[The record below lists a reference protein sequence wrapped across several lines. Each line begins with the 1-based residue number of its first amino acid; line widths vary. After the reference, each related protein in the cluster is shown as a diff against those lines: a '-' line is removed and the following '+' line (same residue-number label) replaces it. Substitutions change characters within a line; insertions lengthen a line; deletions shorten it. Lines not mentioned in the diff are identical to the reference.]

1 MGKRL
6 FREKVIMDAMQ
17 KGIIKAMVDAKR
29 YIFYF
34 DVIHELTREQ
44 FQETFETNDFDL
56 LESSHLET
64 CCAVLNK
71 LYDGMCEENAFD
83 DVAIVVNDIKHL
95 CSNLF
100 DQPISVELQKQYE
113 SNYMGIFMNII
124 KAFAL
129 KGVPVYLIAKSG
141 N

>member
-1 MGKRL
+1 
-6 FREKVIMDAMQ
+6 MQ
-17 KGIIKAMVDAKR
+17 KSIIKAMVDAKR

-71 LYDGMCEENAFD
+71 LYDGMSEEKAFD

-95 CSNLF
+95 GSNLF

-113 SNYMGIFMNII
+113 SRYMGIFMNII

-129 KGVPVYLIAKSG
+129 KGVPVYLVAKSG

>member
-1 MGKRL
+1 
-6 FREKVIMDAMQ
+6 MQ
-17 KGIIKAMVDAKR
+17 KNIIKAMVDAKR

-71 LYDGMCEENAFD
+71 LYDGMSEEKAFD

-95 CSNLF
+95 SSNLF

-113 SNYMGIFMNII
+113 SRYMDIFMNII
-124 KAFAL
+124 KDFAL
-129 KGVPVYLIAKSG
+129 KGVPVYLVAKSG

>member
-1 MGKRL
+1 
-6 FREKVIMDAMQ
+6 MQ

-44 FQETFETNDFDL
+44 FQEMFETNDFDL

-95 CSNLF
+95 GSNLY

-113 SNYMGIFMNII
+113 SRYMGIFMNII

-129 KGVPVYLIAKSG
+129 KGVPVYLVAKSG

>member
-1 MGKRL
+1 
-6 FREKVIMDAMQ
+6 MQ
-17 KGIIKAMVDAKR
+17 KGMIKAMVDAKR

-34 DVIHELTREQ
+34 DVVHELTREQ

-83 DVAIVVNDIKHL
+83 D
-95 CSNLF
+95 
-100 DQPISVELQKQYE
+100 E
-113 SNYMGIFMNII
+113 
-124 KAFAL
+124 
-129 KGVPVYLIAKSG
+129 VYLANEEYSC
-141 N
+141 

>member
-1 MGKRL
+1 
-6 FREKVIMDAMQ
+6 MDAMQ

-71 LYDGMCEENAFD
+71 LYDGMSEENAFD

-95 CSNLF
+95 GSNLF

-113 SNYMGIFMNII
+113 SRYMDIFMNII

-129 KGVPVYLIAKSG
+129 KGVPVYLVAKSR

>member
-1 MGKRL
+1 
-6 FREKVIMDAMQ
+6 MQ
-17 KGIIKAMVDAKR
+17 KNIIKAMVDAKR

-56 LESSHLET
+56 LEFSRLET

-71 LYDGMCEENAFD
+71 LYDGMSEEKAFD

-95 CSNLF
+95 SSNLF

-113 SNYMGIFMNII
+113 SRYMDIFMNII

-129 KGVPVYLIAKSG
+129 KGVPVYLVAKSG

>member
-1 MGKRL
+1 
-6 FREKVIMDAMQ
+6 MDAMQ

-34 DVIHELTREQ
+34 DVVKELTREQ

-56 LESSHLET
+56 LEFSHLET
-64 CCAVLNK
+64 CCEVLNK
-71 LYDGMCEENAFD
+71 LYDGMSEEKAFD

-95 CSNLF
+95 GSNLF

-113 SNYMGIFMNII
+113 SRYMGIFMNII

-129 KGVPVYLIAKSG
+129 KGVPVYLVA
-141 N
+141 

>member
-1 MGKRL
+1 
-6 FREKVIMDAMQ
+6 MDAMQ

-34 DVIHELTREQ
+34 DVVKELTREQ

-71 LYDGMCEENAFD
+71 LYDGMSEEKAFD
-83 DVAIVVNDIKHL
+83 DAAIVVNDIKHL
-95 CSNLF
+95 GSNLF

-113 SNYMGIFMNII
+113 SRYMDIFMNII

-129 KGVPVYLIAKSG
+129 KGVPVYLVAKSS

>member
-1 MGKRL
+1 
-6 FREKVIMDAMQ
+6 MDAMQ
-17 KGIIKAMVDAKR
+17 KDMIKAMVDAKR

-34 DVIHELTREQ
+34 DIVHELTREQ

-71 LYDGMCEENAFD
+71 LYDGMCEENAFN

-95 CSNLF
+95 SSNLY
-100 DQPISVELQKQYE
+100 DQSISAELQKQYE
-113 SNYMGIFMNII
+113 SRYMGIFMNII

-129 KGVPVYLIAKSG
+129 KGVPVYLVAKSE

>member
-1 MGKRL
+1 
-6 FREKVIMDAMQ
+6 MDAMQ

-34 DVIHELTREQ
+34 DVVHELTREQ
-44 FQETFETNDFDL
+44 LYEIIETNDFDL

-64 CCAVLNK
+64 CCAGVNK
-71 LYDGMCEENAFD
+71 LYEERCEAESFD

-95 CSNLF
+95 GSNLY
-100 DQPISVELQKQYE
+100 DQPVSVELQKQYE
-113 SNYMGIFMNII
+113 SRYMGIFMNII

-129 KGVPVYLIAKSG
+129 KGVPVYLVAKSG

>member
-1 MGKRL
+1 
-6 FREKVIMDAMQ
+6 MDAMQ
-17 KGIIKAMVDAKR
+17 KNIIKAMVDAKR

-71 LYDGMCEENAFD
+71 LYDGMGEEKTFD

-95 CSNLF
+95 GSNLF

-113 SNYMGIFMNII
+113 SRYMGIFMNII

-129 KGVPVYLIAKSG
+129 KGVPVYLVAKSR

>member
-1 MGKRL
+1 
-6 FREKVIMDAMQ
+6 MDAMQ
-17 KGIIKAMVDAKR
+17 KDMIKAMVDAKR

-34 DVIHELTREQ
+34 DIVHELTREQ
-44 FQETFETNDFDL
+44 FQETFETNNFDL

-71 LYDGMCEENAFD
+71 LYDGMCEENAFN

-95 CSNLF
+95 SSNLY
-100 DQPISVELQKQYE
+100 DQPISAELQKQYE
-113 SNYMGIFMNII
+113 SRYMGIFMNII

-129 KGVPVYLIAKSG
+129 KGVPVYLVAKSG

>member
-1 MGKRL
+1 
-6 FREKVIMDAMQ
+6 MQ

-34 DVIHELTREQ
+34 DVINELTREQ

-95 CSNLF
+95 SSDLF
-100 DQPISVELQKQYE
+100 DQPVSVELQKQYE
-113 SNYMGIFMNII
+113 SRYMSIFMNII

-129 KGVPVYLIAKSG
+129 KGVPVYLVAKSE

>member
-1 MGKRL
+1 
-6 FREKVIMDAMQ
+6 MDAMQ

-34 DVIHELTREQ
+34 DIVNELSREQ
-44 FQETFETNDFDL
+44 FQEMFETNDFDL
-56 LESSHLET
+56 LRSSHLET
-64 CCAVLNK
+64 CCAILNK
-71 LYDGMCEENAFD
+71 LYDGMSEEKAFN

-95 CSNLF
+95 GSDLF
-100 DQPISVELQKQYE
+100 DKPVSAELQKQYE
-113 SNYMGIFMNII
+113 SRYMGIFMNII

-129 KGVPVYLIAKSG
+129 NGVPVYLVAKSG

>member
-1 MGKRL
+1 
-6 FREKVIMDAMQ
+6 MQ

-34 DVIHELTREQ
+34 DVVNELTREQ

-71 LYDGMCEENAFD
+71 LYDGMSEEKAFD

-95 CSNLF
+95 GSNLF

-113 SNYMGIFMNII
+113 SRYMDIFMNII

-129 KGVPVYLIAKSG
+129 KGVPVYLVAKSS

>member
-1 MGKRL
+1 
-6 FREKVIMDAMQ
+6 MDAMQ
-17 KGIIKAMVDAKR
+17 KNIIKAMVDAKR

-34 DVIHELTREQ
+34 DVVNELTREQ

-71 LYDGMCEENAFD
+71 LYDGMSEEKAFD

-95 CSNLF
+95 GSNLF

-113 SNYMGIFMNII
+113 SRYMDIFMNII

-129 KGVPVYLIAKSG
+129 KGVPVYLVAKSS

>member
-1 MGKRL
+1 
-6 FREKVIMDAMQ
+6 MDAMQ

-34 DVIHELTREQ
+34 DIVNELSREQ
-44 FQETFETNDFDL
+44 FQEMFETNDFDL
-56 LESSHLET
+56 LHCSHLET
-64 CCAVLNK
+64 CCAILNK
-71 LYDGMCEENAFD
+71 LYDGMSEEKAFN

-95 CSNLF
+95 GSDLF
-100 DQPISVELQKQYE
+100 DKPVSAELQKQYE
-113 SNYMGIFMNII
+113 SRYMGIFMNII

-129 KGVPVYLIAKSG
+129 NGVPVYLVAKSG

>member
-1 MGKRL
+1 
-6 FREKVIMDAMQ
+6 MDAMQ

-71 LYDGMCEENAFD
+71 LYDGMSEEKAFD

-95 CSNLF
+95 GSNLF
-100 DQPISVELQKQYE
+100 DQPISDELQKQYE
-113 SNYMGIFMNII
+113 SRYMGIFMNII

-129 KGVPVYLIAKSG
+129 KGVPVYLVAKSS

>member
-1 MGKRL
+1 
-6 FREKVIMDAMQ
+6 MDAMQ

-44 FQETFETNDFDL
+44 FQEMFETNDFDL

-95 CSNLF
+95 GSNLY

-113 SNYMGIFMNII
+113 SRYMGIFMNII

-129 KGVPVYLIAKSG
+129 KGVPVYLVAKSG

>member
-1 MGKRL
+1 
-6 FREKVIMDAMQ
+6 MDAMQ

-34 DVIHELTREQ
+34 DVVHELTREQ
-44 FQETFETNDFDL
+44 FQEMFETNDFDL
-56 LESSHLET
+56 LEFSRLET

-71 LYDGMCEENAFD
+71 LYDGMSEEKAFD
-83 DVAIVVNDIKHL
+83 DVAIVVNDIKYL
-95 CSNLF
+95 GNNLF

-113 SNYMGIFMNII
+113 SRYMDIFMNII

-129 KGVPVYLIAKSG
+129 KGVPVYLVAKSG

>member
-1 MGKRL
+1 
-6 FREKVIMDAMQ
+6 MDAMQ
-17 KGIIKAMVDAKR
+17 KGMIKAMVDAKR

-34 DVIHELTREQ
+34 DIVHELTREQ
-44 FQETFETNDFDL
+44 FQETFETNNFDL

-71 LYDGMCEENAFD
+71 LYDGMCEENAFE

-95 CSNLF
+95 SSNLY
-100 DQPISVELQKQYE
+100 DQPISAELQKQYE
-113 SNYMGIFMNII
+113 SRYMGIFMNII

-129 KGVPVYLIAKSG
+129 KGVPVYLVAKSG

>member
-1 MGKRL
+1 
-6 FREKVIMDAMQ
+6 MDAMQ

-34 DVIHELTREQ
+34 DVVHELTREQ

-71 LYDGMCEENAFD
+71 LYDGMCGENAFD
-83 DVAIVVNDIKHL
+83 DVSIVVNDIKHL
-95 CSNLF
+95 GSNLF

-113 SNYMGIFMNII
+113 SRYMGIFMNII

-129 KGVPVYLIAKSG
+129 KGVPVYLVAKSG

>member
-1 MGKRL
+1 
-6 FREKVIMDAMQ
+6 MDAMQ

-44 FQETFETNDFDL
+44 FQEMFETNDFDL

-71 LYDGMCEENAFD
+71 LYDGMCEAESFD
-83 DVAIVVNDIKHL
+83 DVAIVVNDINHL
-95 CSNLF
+95 GSNLF

-113 SNYMGIFMNII
+113 SRYMGIFMNII

-129 KGVPVYLIAKSG
+129 KGVPVYLVAKSG

>member
-1 MGKRL
+1 
-6 FREKVIMDAMQ
+6 MDAMQ

-56 LESSHLET
+56 LKSSHLET

-71 LYDGMCEENAFD
+71 LYDGMSEEKAFD

-95 CSNLF
+95 GSNLF

-129 KGVPVYLIAKSG
+129 KGVPVYLVAKSG

>member
-1 MGKRL
+1 
-6 FREKVIMDAMQ
+6 MDAMQ

-34 DVIHELTREQ
+34 DVINELTREQ

-95 CSNLF
+95 SSDLF
-100 DQPISVELQKQYE
+100 NQPVSVELQKQYE
-113 SNYMGIFMNII
+113 SRYMSIFMNII

-129 KGVPVYLIAKSG
+129 KGVPVYLVAKSE

>member
-1 MGKRL
+1 
-6 FREKVIMDAMQ
+6 MQ

-44 FQETFETNDFDL
+44 FQEIFETNDFDL

-95 CSNLF
+95 GSNLY

-113 SNYMGIFMNII
+113 SRYMGIFMNII

-129 KGVPVYLIAKSG
+129 KGVPVYLVAKSG

>member
-1 MGKRL
+1 
-6 FREKVIMDAMQ
+6 MDAMQ

-56 LESSHLET
+56 LEFSRLET
-64 CCAVLNK
+64 CYAVLNK

-83 DVAIVVNDIKHL
+83 DIAIVVNDIKHL
-95 CSNLF
+95 GSNLY

-113 SNYMGIFMNII
+113 SRYMDIFMNII

-129 KGVPVYLIAKSG
+129 KGVPVYLVAKSG

>member
-1 MGKRL
+1 
-6 FREKVIMDAMQ
+6 MDAMQ
-17 KGIIKAMVDAKR
+17 KNIIKAMVDAKR

-44 FQETFETNDFDL
+44 FQEMFETNDFDL

-95 CSNLF
+95 GSNLY

-113 SNYMGIFMNII
+113 SRYMGIFMNII

-129 KGVPVYLIAKSG
+129 KGVPVYLVAKSG

>member
-1 MGKRL
+1 
-6 FREKVIMDAMQ
+6 MDAMQ
-17 KGIIKAMVDAKR
+17 KAIVKAMVDAKR

-34 DVIHELTREQ
+34 DVVHELTREQ
-44 FQETFETNDFDL
+44 FQEIFETNNFDL
-56 LESSHLET
+56 LQSSHMET

-83 DVAIVVNDIKHL
+83 DVSIVVNDIKHL
-95 CSNLF
+95 GSNLF

-113 SNYMGIFMNII
+113 SRYMGIFMNII

-129 KGVPVYLIAKSG
+129 KGVPVYLVAKSG

>member
-1 MGKRL
+1 
-6 FREKVIMDAMQ
+6 MDAMQ

-34 DVIHELTREQ
+34 DVINELTREQ

-95 CSNLF
+95 SSDLF
-100 DQPISVELQKQYE
+100 DQPVSVELQKQYE
-113 SNYMGIFMNII
+113 SRYMSIFMNII

-129 KGVPVYLIAKSG
+129 KGVPVYLVAKSE

>member
-1 MGKRL
+1 
-6 FREKVIMDAMQ
+6 MDAMQ

-34 DVIHELTREQ
+34 DVVHELTREQ

-95 CSNLF
+95 GSNLY

-113 SNYMGIFMNII
+113 SRYMGIFMNII

-129 KGVPVYLIAKSG
+129 KGVPVYLVAKSG